1 MNVLEDTVLIYRR
14 QMRQVLRNPVWV
26 LVGLVQPALYL
37 ALFGPLLIRLAGAP
51 GFPSGSAWQIYTPG
65 LLVQLCIFAAA
76 FVGFALIAEFRAGVL
91 ERMRVTPVSRA
102 APLLGRLL
110 RDVTVTT
117 VQTVVLIATAF
128 LLGLRAPFDGLAIG
142 YGFVVATVI
151 TIASLSYAL
160 ALLTKSEDAFA
171 QVVNLVTVV
180 LLLLSGILLPM
191 TLAPHWLNDVSALTP
206 LRYVVQAMR
215 DAFAG
220 RLDNAAVLGAAALAG
235 VMAVASVA
243 FGTFVFARENA

>member
-1 MNVLEDTVLIYRR
+1 VNVLSDTVLIYRR

-26 LVGLVQPALYL
+26 L
-37 ALFGPLLIRLAGAP
+37 AGQP
-51 GFPSGSAWQIYTPG
+51 GFPAGSAWQVYTPG

-76 FVGFALIAEFRAGVL
+76 FVGFGVIADFRAGVI

-117 VQTVVLIATAF
+117 VQAIVLTGTAF
-128 LLGLRAPFDGLAIG
+128 LMGLRAPATGLAVG
-142 YGFVVATVI
+142 YGFVVATVV
-151 TIASLSYAL
+151 TIASLSYSV
-160 ALLTKSEDAFA
+160 ALLTKSEDAFS

-191 TLAPHWLNDVSALTP
+191 TLAPNWLNDISALTP

-220 RLDNAAVLGAAALAG
+220 HLANSAVLD
-235 VMAVASVA
+235 AVALEAVLA
-243 FGTFVFARENA
+243 AIAVFVGARVFARENA